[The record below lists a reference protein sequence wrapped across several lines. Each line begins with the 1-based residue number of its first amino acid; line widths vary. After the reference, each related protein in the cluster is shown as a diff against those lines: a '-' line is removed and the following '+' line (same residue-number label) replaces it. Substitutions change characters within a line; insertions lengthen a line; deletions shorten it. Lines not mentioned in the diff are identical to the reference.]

1 MKSKYRHLAV
11 WASFYEIYCGKLYDL
26 LNNKQ
31 LLHAREDG
39 KQNVNIVG
47 IQEKRI
53 TDVETLMQT
62 IEFGNSN
69 RVTGIIANFLS

>member
-1 MKSKYRHLAV
+1 LAV
-11 WASFYEIYCGKLYDL
+11 WVSFYEIYCGKLYDL

-47 IQEKRI
+47 IQEKKI
-53 TDVETLMQT
+53 NDVQSLMQI

-69 RVTGIIANFLS
+69 RVTGKLSEMQN

>member
-1 MKSKYRHLAV
+1 MKPKYQHLAV
-11 WASFYEIYCGKLYDL
+11 WVSFYEIYCGKLYDL

-47 IQEKRI
+47 IQEKKI
-53 TDVETLMQT
+53 NDVQSLMQI

-69 RVTGIIANFLS
+69 RVTGKLSEMQN